1 MLPEVPT
8 SEEARNQVSAK
19 MVHPALNPELIHHS
33 IYSGVASLTHFPF
46 LDQFFVIT
54 PGNLATQGA
63 ALHFVKVRDSVAFG
77 VEEFS
82 PIKLAQK

>member
-1 MLPEVPT
+1 MLPEVPA
-8 SEEARNQVSAK
+8 SEEARDQVSAK

-33 IYSGVASLTHFPF
+33 IYCGVASLAHFPF
-46 LDQFFVIT
+46 LDQFFVGT
-54 PGNLATQGA
+54 PSYLATQGA
-63 ALHFVKVRDSVAFG
+63 ALHFVKVRDCIAFG